1 MSHFKYVESER
12 KSRKSKKKTKEY
24 AIFPDGDE
32 TDCSSRTTFYD
43 VCRQSSTTTSV
54 SEQSST
60 EDANGHISENTS
72 NHYIEETHDDVFY
85 QLNSLTGID
94 RVNSECALRRKT
106 TTLTKISAI
115 DITITSP
122 EPLRSPTYIRPS
134 CTTRIRDDIEPETSS
149 DEFEIRRRSMSRSK
163 KVNNI
168 TEPQKISVLENN
180 MKMLPSI
187 DVIPPSPTLSVLSQR
202 LMINR
207 EKTGSLQRSGITL
220 SPISPR
226 TLTPMSSLSSSS
238 TMSDT
243 FSLTS
248 GSEDGILSVRSRFF
262 NRRSVLPPIIRSSS
276 EEKQQEEEEMF
287 LQASIRTGKKNK
299 NPTKCRK
306 PKSTCFEEYR
316 TNSCCSESITHTQKL
331 SSDFHRH
338 NENISSQFDIGSSK
352 KDNLYRPMNI
362 PSTKVVEHHYKENV
376 VNKKERVSQNI
387 KSQKQGHPTGK
398 DTNRVDNKQNTRK
411 KSNVNGTPCKSLLTV
426 KDHYNKNKNIQFD
439 SRKSLKGNQ
448 KQERLRK
455 KSISKKRDL
464 LIKTHRVESVC
475 KSISDSSDCVSTK
488 SDSRNRS
495 ESINSFK
502 KYSKCISDSSD
513 CMSSRS
519 EQTDSTYL

>member
-60 EDANGHISENTS
+60 EDGNGHISENTS

-85 QLNSLTGID
+85 KLNSLTGID
-94 RVNSECALRRKT
+94 RVNSECTLRTKT

-122 EPLRSPTYIRPS
+122 EPLRSPTYNRPS

-149 DEFEIRRRSMSRSK
+149 DEFEIRRRSLSRSK
-163 KVNNI
+163 KINNI
-168 TEPQKISVLENN
+168 TEPQKIIENN

-187 DVIPPSPTLSVLSQR
+187 DVIPASPTLSVLSQR

-316 TNSCCSESITHTQKL
+316 TNSCCSESITHTQKIL
-331 SSDFHRH
+331 SDFHRH
-338 NENISSQFDIGSSK
+338 NENMSQFDIGSSK

-387 KSQKQGHPTGK
+387 KTQKQGYPTAK
-398 DTNRVDNKQNTRK
+398 DTNRADNKQNTRK

-426 KDHYNKNKNIQFD
+426 KDHYNKSKNIQFD
-439 SRKSLKGNQ
+439 PRKSLKGNQ

-455 KSISKKRDL
+455 KSIIKKRDL

-475 KSISDSSDCVSTK
+475 KSISDSSDCMSTK
-488 SDSRNRS
+488 SDPRNRS

-502 KYSKCISDSSD
+502 KYSKSISDSSD